1 MILNNNGKV
10 GLRYDT
16 KANWEKFNPILDKGE
31 MIVEQDNGKCYLK
44 VGDGKSKYNNLAY
57 IYSKESNY
65 ANTLRSN
72 APENSSILKIH
83 PLPYVHYNL
92 IDPTHTNSVY
102 FKELLKWICRNYPNL
117 DECRIFIGN
126 ACPNSQGICMIHIY
140 DTNITKDGLPQYS
153 SGMYNTLGNKIILFG
168 TYDYVFRHREI

>member
-57 IYSKESNY
+57 TTSKIVCGEEFTNCPSQ
-65 ANTLRSN
+65 TLRV
-72 APENSSILKIH
+72 
-83 PLPYVHYNL
+83 LPYISNSL
-92 IDPTHTNSVY
+92 IEGTHNTTNY
-102 FKELLKWICRNYPNL
+102 LKELLIYICKNYPN
-117 DECRIFIGN
+117 INQNNVFIGN
-126 ACPNSQGICMIHIY
+126 ISPNSQGICMIHIY
-140 DTNITKDGLPQYS
+140 DTNITKDGLPRYS
-153 SGMYNTLGNKIILFG
+153 SGMYNTLGNEIILFG